1 MPLPFILG
9 GLAVGAGVLGAA
21 GHAAAKDDN
30 EEAQRIA
37 EKAEKKYKKAKKSLK
52 RSQKETEAS
61 LLALGN
67 SKEAVL
73 KGSIQ
78 QFLQAYDRIKNIEL
92 KESSGLNE
100 LSGFMIDK
108 QDTLQLRELSN
119 IYESSLLSGAAGAA
133 AGTAIVLAASGTMP
147 IVGAGLSMA
156 GASLAL
162 GDIGLAAG
170 CAASGLA
177 AGLELAAAPLVPILG
192 PALFLTGFSASMK
205 ADENLEKARAMK
217 AEAKAAVE
225 KMKIAETM
233 CTAISDRAKMFD
245 KLLVELNEMFSECT
259 AKLSEMVNQKADK
272 TVGDVIDAQRLTEDE
287 LKLVA
292 VTRSFAG
299 AVKAVIDAP
308 ILNKDGG
315 LCKESKEF
323 YYSTAE
329 KLPMFSQAA
338 SEVGIETR
346 KNFTGIGSSS
356 LTDDETKEF
365 MRNTCLGMI
374 NMLGTFLESTQRALY
389 EEETKNI
396 SKDV

>member
-1 MPLPFILG
+1 MIMPLPFIIG

-37 EKAEKKYKKAKKSLK
+37 GKAENLYNEAKESLECL
-52 RSQKETEAS
+52 QKETEAS
-61 LLALGN
+61 LIALGN

-100 LSGFMIDK
+100 LSDFMIDK
-108 QDTLQLRELSN
+108 QDTLQLREISN
-119 IYESSLLSGAAGAA
+119 IYTSSLLGGAAGAA

-147 IVGAGLSMA
+147 LVGAGLSMA
-156 GASLAL
+156 GASLAM
-162 GDIGLAAG
+162 GEIGLAAG

-177 AGLELAAAPLVPILG
+177 AGLELAAAPLAPILG
-192 PALFLTGFSASMK
+192 PVLLFSGFSASMK
-205 ADENLEKARAMK
+205 ADENLEKARTMK
-217 AEAKAAVE
+217 AEAEAAVE

-245 KLLVELNEMFSECT
+245 KLLTELNGMFSECT
-259 AKLSEMVNQKADK
+259 VKLSEMVNQKADK
-272 TVGDVIDAQRLTEDE
+272 AVGGVIDAGSLTEDE

-299 AVKAVIDAP
+299 AVKAVIDTP

-323 YYSTAE
+323 YYSTVE
-329 KLPMFSQAA
+329 KLPMFNQAA
-338 SEVGIETR
+338 SEAGIETG
-346 KNFTGIGSSS
+346 KISTGICSSGF
-356 LTDDETKEF
+356 TDDEMKEAVC
-365 MRNTCLGMI
+365 NICLGTV
-374 NMLGTFLESTQRALY
+374 NMLEAFLRCTQKGLY
-389 EEETKNI
+389 DEE
-396 SKDV
+396 